1 MTPRDPTDPAAPD
14 DAWPSRRDAWAEAD
28 RAYEQKWTAPDD
40 DADARSA
47 AQADGDLGALSAE
60 PDPFSPG
67 PGYTPTVA
75 TPKNVS
81 DAYVGGMAAAGPYIG
96 LGVQIAA
103 SMVLFAGGGYV
114 VDRWLGSSPWGIL
127 AGATL
132 GLVGVFALIVRV
144 AREADAESR
153 RLKQRRAEQKAEQ
166 TKARP

>member
-1 MTPRDPTDPAAPD
+1 MTSDDSTDPTEPD
-14 DAWPSRRDAWAEAD
+14 DAWPAEPDAWVEAD

-40 DADARSA
+40 DANARTA
-47 AQADGDLGALSAE
+47 ARADGDLGALSAE

-67 PGYTPTVA
+67 PGYTPTTA

-103 SMVLFAGGGYV
+103 SMALFAGGGYAF
-114 VDRWLGSSPWGIL
+114 DRWLGTSPWGIL

-132 GLVGVFALIVRV
+132 GLAGVFALIVRV

-153 RLKQRRAEQKAEQ
+153 RRKQKRAEQGKAG
-166 TKARP
+166 A